1 MGKRVWSKKRCF
13 TARVCSRKDRWHSP
27 GLRPLASH
35 HPHVL
40 NPQRCSRQMR
50 ISSSIPSNHPPPSLL
65 ARFEKPKIE
74 NRPRVFF
81 LKCRWH
87 FPFDSDFTRC
97 YTSFMNHSSPRDD
110 VEILL
115 VLLAGSGVVGF
126 IAGSFLVFLL
136 LSLIFFLIHEETRRL
151 S

>member
-27 GLRPLASH
+27 GLRP
-35 HPHVL
+35 P
-40 NPQRCSRQMR
+40 PPCFE
-50 ISSSIPSNHPPPSLL
+50 SSEMFAPDANFIVHSKQPPPPSLL

-136 LSLIFFLIHEETRRL
+136 LSLISFLIHEETRRL